1 MIDWR
6 AGAAN
11 PALVGWIFREA
22 RKIPAETPLL
32 ECRGVWKFYGFTSAL
47 ADVHLKVSPAESI
60 LLYGPNGAGK
70 TTLLRVLASLLRPTE
85 GDFHW
90 RGKPLMGREEDYRR
104 VMGFV
109 SHDSFLYRDLTPREN
124 LSFFGKLFGLA
135 EGNRVGEELLDF
147 FGLGGRADDPVRNLS
162 RGLQQRVSLARALL
176 HDPEILLLDEPFT
189 GLDEGTVKL
198 LIERL
203 RAEKA
208 KGKCIL
214 VATHSFERGAAVADR
229 LLRLDAG
236 RVVSDGPVSLQQG
249 QPQPAVSP

>member
-1 MIDWR
+1 M
-6 AGAAN
+6 
-11 PALVGWIFREA
+11 
-22 RKIPAETPLL
+22 
-32 ECRGVWKFYGFTSAL
+32 
-47 ADVHLKVSPAESI
+47 ADVHLKISRAESI
-60 LLYGPNGAGK
+60 LIYGPNGAGK
-70 TTLLRVLASLLRPTE
+70 TTLLRMLASLVKPTE
-85 GDFHW
+85 GEFHW
-90 RGKPLMGREEDYRR
+90 QGSPLRGRVEEYRR
-104 VMGFV
+104 AVGFV
-109 SHDSFLYRDLTPREN
+109 SHASFLYVDLTPREN

>member
-1 MIDWR
+1 ME
-6 AGAAN
+6 
-11 PALVGWIFREA
+11 F
-22 RKIPAETPLL
+22 
-32 ECRGVWKFYGFTSAL
+32 RGVWKFYGFTPAL
-47 ADVHLKVSPAESI
+47 ADVHLKVFPAEAV

-70 TTLLRVLASLLRPTE
+70 TTLLRILASLVRPTE

-90 RGKPLMGREEDYRR
+90 RGKFLDGQVEEYRR

-109 SHDSFLYRDLTPREN
+109 SHTSFLYVDLTPREN
-124 LSFFGKLFGLA
+124 LFFFGKLFGLA
-135 EGNRVGEELLDF
+135 KGNKIGEELLEY

-162 RGLQQRVSLARALL
+162 RGLQQRVSLARALI

-203 RAEKA
+203 RTEKA

-229 LLRLDAG
+229 LLQLDTG
-236 RVVSDGPVSLQQG
+236 RVVSDGSVSLEQG
-249 QPQPAVSP
+249 QPQPAISP